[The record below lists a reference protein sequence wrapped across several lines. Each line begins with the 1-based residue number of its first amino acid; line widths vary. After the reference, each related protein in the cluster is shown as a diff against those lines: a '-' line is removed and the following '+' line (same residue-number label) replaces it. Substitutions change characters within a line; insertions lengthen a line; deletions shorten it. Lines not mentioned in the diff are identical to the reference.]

1 MSVLTAGETMAL
13 LDPLGDGVPGP
24 GTSFT
29 LRFAG
34 AESNFA
40 VALARLGVRV
50 SWVSRLG
57 RDPFGDMIEAGL
69 REEGVD
75 VSRVVR
81 DEARTGLFVKWR
93 GGEGRGVAYYR
104 AGSAASRLRP
114 EDVPDEALEG
124 VRLVHLTGITMAIS
138 ETGRALVVD
147 LARRARERGATVLFD
162 PNFRPALP
170 DTPEAAAERQRAV
183 LPYVDWYLT
192 GEDEARLLWG
202 DAEIPARTVLRVTG
216 GAAYVDW
223 YLTGEDE
230 ARLLWGDEEI
240 PLRTVLR
247 VGARGAIVDG
257 VHVPCPREVAIV
269 DEIGAGDA
277 FAAGFAYGLLEG
289 WTPVECAHAGNV
301 LAARALEGTG
311 DWETLPRLA
320 AVAGELRGSA

>member
-13 LDPLGDGVPGP
+13 LDPLGDGVPGA

-57 RDPFGDMIEAGL
+57 RDPFGDMIEGGL

-75 VSRVVR
+75 VSRVAR
-81 DEARTGLFVKWR
+81 DDGRTGLFVKWR
-93 GGEGRGVAYYR
+93 AGEGRGVAYYR
-104 AGSAASRLRP
+104 AGSAASRLCP

-170 DTPEAAAERQRAV
+170 DTPEGAAERQRAV
-183 LPYVDWYLT
+183 LP
-192 GEDEARLLWG
+192 
-202 DAEIPARTVLRVTG
+202 
-216 GAAYVDW
+216 YVDW

-257 VHVPCPREVAIV
+257 IRVPCPREVSVV

-289 WTPVECAHAGNV
+289 WTPVDCAYAGNV
-301 LAARALEGTG
+301 LAAHALEGTG

-320 AVAGELRGSA
+320 DVARALGPGQA

>member
-1 MSVLTAGETMAL
+1 MAGAARPSSTSWRSLVTVLTVGETMAL
-13 LDPLGDGVPGP
+13 LDPHGDGVPGA

-34 AESNFA
+34 AESNVA
-40 VALARLGVRV
+40 IALARLGVRV
-50 SWVSRLG
+50 TWISRLG
-57 RDPFGDMIEAGL
+57 RDPFGDMIEDGL
-69 REEGVD
+69 RDEGVD
-75 VSRVVR
+75 VSHVR
-81 DEARTGLFVKWR
+81 RDDLRTGLFLKWR
-93 GGEGRGVAYYR
+93 GGEERGVAYYR

-114 EDVPDEALEG
+114 EDVPDEALAG

-147 LARRARERGATVLFD
+147 LARRARDRGAIVLFD

-170 DTPEAAAERQRAV
+170 DTPQAAADRQREV

-192 GEDEARLLWG
+192 GES
-202 DAEIPARTVLRVTG
+202 
-216 GAAYVDW
+216 
-223 YLTGEDE
+223 E

-240 PLRTVLR
+240 PVRTVLR
-247 VGARGAIVDG
+247 VGARGAVVDG
-257 VHVPCPREVAIV
+257 VTVPPPREVEVV

-289 WTPVECAHAGNV
+289 RPPAACAHAGNL
-301 LAARALEGTG
+301 LAAHALAGTG

-320 AVAGELRGSA
+320 DVAGELEWRSA